1 LRGGTNYMESDK
13 HDKKKI
19 LIIDDDKDY
28 CRSVQVLLEDEG
40 FEVYCAMTGAE
51 GLEKAVSSKPDL
63 IILDIMMEDMWAG
76 YEVSQSIKF
85 RNGYEDVRRVP
96 IVMVSSIQQPPT
108 ERFLRSV
115 DSRMVTPD
123 VYLTKPLDVRGF
135 METVRSLLKTAVA

>member
-1 LRGGTNYMESDK
+1 MESDK
-13 HDKKKI
+13 HDKKTI

-40 FEVYCAMTGAE
+40 YEVCCAMTGTE
-51 GLEKAVSSKPDL
+51 GLEKVVSNKPDL

-76 YEVSQSIKF
+76 YEVNQSIKF
-85 RNGYEDVRRVP
+85 RNEYEGVRRVP
-96 IVMVSSIQQPPT
+96 IVMVSSIQQPPA

-115 DSRMVTPD
+115 DSKMITPD

-135 METVRSLLKTAVA
+135 METVRSLLKTTEA